1 MSHRLWERGLRPENG
16 LQAVI
21 RDGCGELGEAIAWVY
36 GSTVLEQRCIF
47 HKLRNVA
54 DKCREEL
61 KGETNKETRKQFMEQ
76 ASAIYQAESALE
88 ARQRLTAFA
97 ELWRARTPKAV
108 ATLERDFEQ
117 TIASYAL
124 DGVARE
130 LIRTTSL
137 LERTNREVRRKFRQ
151 VCCFGSS
158 RGAEVAIYLQV
169 KRLNARW
176 SKQTWWETSHSLY
189 FAFLNL
195 NP

>member
-1 MSHRLWERGLRPENG
+1 M
-16 LQAVI
+16 
-21 RDGCGELGEAIAWVY
+21 Y

-61 KGETNKETRKQFMEQ
+61 KGEANKETRKQLMEQ
-76 ASAIYQAESALE
+76 ASVIYQAESAQE
-88 ARQRLTAFA
+88 ARQRLMAFA
-97 ELWRARTPKAV
+97 NVWRARTPKAV

-117 TIASYAL
+117 TIAYDAL

-137 LERTNREVRRKFRQ
+137 LERTNRELRRKFRQ
-151 VCCFGSS
+151 VCCFGSL

-176 SKQTWWETSHSLY
+176 SKQSWWDTAHSLS